1 MLVRDLVQA
10 TLQQQGMDVDRLVV
24 EREAE
29 HAPKNGPKNGGE
41 VRFLTNAARVLAT
54 VTKEPGATLRD
65 IARRC
70 GQTERAVWQQLRQL
84 EQAGLLR
91 RQREGRRNRYQVDE
105 SAVERHIMVESAAL
119 MGSG

>member
-1 MLVRDLVQA
+1 MPVQDLVQA
-10 TLQQQGMDVDRLVV
+10 TLQQQAMDVDKIVV
-24 EREAE
+24 EREVERASTD
-29 HAPKNGPKNGGE
+29 GGE

-70 GQTERAVWQQLRQL
+70 GQTERAISQQLRKL

-105 SAVERHIMVESAAL
+105 SAVERHIIVESAAL
-119 MGSG
+119 LGSG